1 MAPAGRGG
9 PASAVGEG
17 EDMREVRQGAL
28 LLFTALAGAAVAAG
42 DLALGPDVSLAGLL
56 MIGPLVAATRLEGA
70 CTAAVSF
77 AALLL
82 GVAVAAHEHTVG
94 RPGQLLSLTVL
105 AAAAAYATWAS
116 DRQAALDSQLAG
128 VAAAAQRAILR
139 PTSFRVSGA
148 SVCARYRSAAP
159 RAVIGG
165 DLYAFA
171 DTPSGLRVLIGD
183 VRGKGLEAVRLSAAA
198 IGHFRDCAYTRS
210 NLAEVVE
217 EADRRLIDDL
227 GPEDFITAV
236 IAEISPGRLRLVNC
250 GHHPPLHLPAAG
262 PPVLLTPA
270 EPTTPIGLYPM
281 PRVQE
286 VELSPG
292 DRLLLYT
299 DGLAEARDPD
309 GTMIDLAGLLPACS
323 LPDLNDAIE
332 AVLSTMCRHTHGAQ
346 DDDVALVLVELEPSL
361 PRQHH
366 ARTPPAVTATSAE
379 RPGGAREP
387 ACPSPSA
394 AVSD

>member
-1 MAPAGRGG
+1 MRG
-9 PASAVGEG
+9 
-17 EDMREVRQGAL
+17 VRQGAL
-28 LLFTALAGAAVAAG
+28 LLLTAVASAAIAAC
-42 DLALGPDVSLAGLL
+42 DLALGPGASLAGLL

-77 AALLL
+77 TALFL
-82 GVAVAAHEHTVG
+82 GLAVPWHERTLG
-94 RPGQLLSLTVL
+94 RTDQLLALTVL

-116 DRQAALDSQLAG
+116 DRQAVLDSQLAG

-198 IGHFRDCAYTRS
+198 IGHFRDCAYTRA

-217 EADRRLIDDL
+217 ETDRRLIDDL

-236 IAEISPGRLRLVNC
+236 IAEISPGRLRLANC

-270 EPTTPIGLYPM
+270 EPTTPIGLHPV

-286 VELSPG
+286 VELAPG

-309 GTMIDLAGLLPACS
+309 GTMLDLAGLLPACS
-323 LPDLNDAIE
+323 MPDLNDAIE
-332 AVLSTMCRHTHGAQ
+332 TVLATMCRHTHGAQ

-361 PRQHH
+361 PRQHRGH
-366 ARTPPAVTATSAE
+366 APPTAARTRAE
-379 RPGGAREP
+379 QPGRGHDQACRPSR
-387 ACPSPSA
+387 SA